1 MVGYRPS
8 ALELHAMSN
17 LSRNE
22 IRARLAQFAELFT
35 EATDENAESQSFW
48 DMLFRCYGTNR
59 REVARYEARIRKRD
73 GNPARIDLLWKGR
86 VLVEQKSRGRDL
98 TAARDQ
104 ALEYVERLPPA
115 DRPRWVV
122 VSDFARFEV
131 EDLQTGDR
139 VECVLADL
147 PEHLEV
153 LGFLSGVEIRR
164 PIEEAP
170 INVEAVG
177 RLGALYDAMKE
188 GGYPDH
194 DLQEFLVRILFCLF
208 AEDTGVFD
216 PDAFTDLIAERTA
229 EDGSNLG
236 VTLNYAFET
245 LNKELNRRQRAL
257 DEHLAILPYVNGKLF
272 ERRLEMAATD
282 STMRQA
288 LLNCTAFDWS
298 KISPA
303 IFGSLFQGVMDSA
316 ERRAAGAH
324 YTSEENIQKLIQ
336 PLFMEDLWREF
347 TSIRTGPRRGREA
360 KLQAFHDKL
369 ASLRFFDPAC
379 GCGNFLIV
387 AYRELRKLEI
397 ELLKELHPHG
407 QRELDVTILSKLDVD
422 QFYGIEI
429 DEFPAQIAK
438 VALWLMD
445 HVMNV
450 ELGHAFGQV
459 YRRLPLTKA
468 ANIHHANALQLDWR
482 EVLDPARCGYV
493 LGNPPFIGKHLMS
506 TQQAEDMKQICGH
519 IKGNGVMDYVAAWY
533 VKAAHYIH
541 GTPIRGAFVSTNS
554 ITQGEQVG
562 VLWTYLFGAHRIKIM
577 FAHRTFSWKSEAKGP
592 AHVHVVIIGFSY
604 NAASAP
610 RSLYHYPDIKAA
622 PIQSTVSNIG
632 PYLVE
637 GGDTA
642 ALSRRTPLCN
652 VPPTIYGNKPTDG
665 GHLIIEEE
673 DRVAFIA
680 AHPHAERFI
689 RPMLCA
695 EEYLHNKKRW
705 CLWLVDAE
713 PADILMPGIRDRVQA
728 CRDMRLASKKAPTR
742 EKAAQAHLFAEIRQ
756 PSKRFILIP
765 QHTSETRDYIPFG
778 FFDAEN
784 IIHNSCTAI
793 PDPEVFHFG
802 IISSKMHMAWVK
814 HVCGRLESRYRYS
827 GSLVYNN
834 FPWPVVTEVQKQRID
849 RLAQEVLD
857 ARANHTASTL
867 AELYNPVAMPAD
879 LSRAH
884 QALDR
889 EVDRLYRRSGFAS
902 DMERFAHLIDLY
914 DRMENGDL
922 VIATPKKRMRQR
934 RSAVQ

>member
-1 MVGYRPS
+1 
-8 ALELHAMSN
+8 MSN

-22 IRARLAQFAELFT
+22 IRARLAQFAELFA
-35 EATDENAESQSFW
+35 EASDENAESQSFW

-73 GNPARIDLLWKGR
+73 GKPARIDLLWKGR

-153 LGFLSGVEIRR
+153 LGFLSGAEIRR

-245 LNKELNRRQRAL
+245 LNKDLNRRQRAL

-282 STMRQA
+282 STMREA

-387 AYRELRKLEI
+387 AYRELRRLEI

-468 ANIHHANALQLDWR
+468 ANIHHANALQLDWK
-482 EVLDPARCGYV
+482 EVLDPARCSYV
-493 LGNPPFIGKHLMS
+493 LGNPPFVGGKYQNSAQKKDLR
-506 TQQAEDMKQICGH
+506 QVCGG
-519 IKGNGVMDYVAAWY
+519 IKNHGLLDYVTCWFI
-533 VKAAHYIH
+533 KATDYID
-541 GTPIRGAFVSTNS
+541 GTGIQCAFVSTNS
-554 ITQGEQVG
+554 ITQGEQVS
-562 VLWTYLFGAHRIKIM
+562 VLWPHLMRRGVRIN
-577 FAHRTFSWKSEAKGP
+577 FAHRTFPWQSEARGR
-592 AHVHVVIIGFSY
+592 AHVHVVIVGFSRVDRTQKHIY
-604 NAASAP
+604 AHDMPGSPTLEVSRINPYLADG
-610 RSLYHYPDIKAA
+610 PDIVVANRSK
-622 PIQSTVSNIG
+622 
-632 PYLVE
+632 
-637 GGDTA
+637 
-642 ALSRRTPLCN
+642 PLCA
-652 VPPTIYGNKPTDG
+652 VPEIAIGNKPIDG
-665 GHLIIEEE
+665 GH
-673 DRVAFIA
+673 
-680 AHPHAERFI
+680 
-689 RPMLCA
+689 
-695 EEYLHNKKRW
+695 YLFNP
-705 CLWLVDAE
+705 D
-713 PADILMPGIRDRVQA
+713 
-728 CRDMRLASKKAPTR
+728 
-742 EKAAQAHLFAEIRQ
+742 EKAAFLKVEPKAANFFHQWIGSEEFINGKERWVLCLRNATPAELRRLPQCLDRIEAVKAFRLK
-756 PSKRFILIP
+756 SKSPGTRKIAATPTRFHVENFPRGNYLVIP
-765 QHTSETRDYIPFG
+765 EVSSERREYIPIG
-778 FFDAEN
+778 FMG
-784 IIHNSCTAI
+784 
-793 PDPEVFHFG
+793 PDVIASNKVRLLPNATPYHFG
-802 IISSKMHMAWVK
+802 ILTSAIHMAWMR
-814 HVCGRLESRYRYS
+814 HICGRLESRYQYS
-827 GSLVYNN
+827 VKLVYNN
-834 FPWPVVTEVQKQRID
+834 FPWPDASDAQRD
-849 RLAQEVLD
+849 HVSRLAQVVLD
-857 ARANHTASTL
+857 ARANHSESTL
-867 AELYNPVAMPAD
+867 ADLYDPRTTPPD
-879 LSRAH
+879 LAKAH

-902 DMERFAHLIDLY
+902 DMERFAHLIELY
-914 DRMENGDL
+914 DQMANGDL
-922 VIATPKKRMRQR
+922 VIATPKKRVRQR
-934 RSAVQ
+934 GSTVQ